1 MTHPTRALIDLGAIT
16 ANVALIRERSGVD
29 VMAMVKADGYGHGA
43 VQAARAAVRGGATWL
58 GVAFVDEA
66 LALREAGLD
75 VPILVGVVTPGD
87 SFDEALVQGIDLA
100 VGSTGLLKELA

>member
-1 MTHPTRALIDLGAIT
+1 MTHPTRALIDLGTIT
-16 ANVALIRERSGVD
+16 ANVALIRKRSGFD

-43 VQAARAAVRGGATWL
+43 VRAARAAVLGGAGRL

-66 LALREAGLD
+66 LALRAAGLD

-87 SFDEALVQGIDLA
+87 SFDEALEQGIELA
-100 VGSTGLLKELA
+100 VGSTWLLKE